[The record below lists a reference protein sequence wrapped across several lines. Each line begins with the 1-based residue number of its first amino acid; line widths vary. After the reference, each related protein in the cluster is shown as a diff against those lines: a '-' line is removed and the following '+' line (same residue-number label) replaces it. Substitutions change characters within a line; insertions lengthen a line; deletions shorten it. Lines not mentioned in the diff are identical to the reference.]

1 MTSRPFC
8 SLFGS
13 FCLSQLPTLKS
24 GPLAHSFPPYLR
36 HFPQFLPRPVDH
48 WRTKK
53 RLGYNPSRFF
63 ILPMSFLA
71 TENGL

>member
-1 MTSRPFC
+1 MTFLPIYAI
-8 SLFGS
+8 FGS
-13 FCLSQLPTLKS
+13 FCLSQWSTLQS

-36 HFPQFLPRPVDH
+36 HFRQFLTQPVVH
-48 WRTKK
+48 WLTKK